1 MQRSQPIKFEH
12 VCNKLTL
19 IRFNQDVNLR
29 SGDEVGHLRSQS
41 FALGLISVFQLSV
54 CMFYY
59 VIVAVMQVSFSS
71 VIGFIV
77 YSCCFGSCHVTAFY
91 SFYIYMY
98 LIHFYRFGIHNSDI
112 ILVIFL
118 TICCHFIFYHFML
131 AFRSILTIW
140 R

>member
-1 MQRSQPIKFEH
+1 MGTMQRSQPIKFEH

-29 SGDEVGHLRSQS
+29 SGDEVGHVRSQS

-98 LIHFYRFGIHNSDI
+98 LIHFYWFGIHNSYYFGY
-112 ILVIFL
+112 L
-118 TICCHFIFYHFML
+118 FYHLLPLFW
-131 AFRSILTIW
+131 SISAISY
-140 R
+140 